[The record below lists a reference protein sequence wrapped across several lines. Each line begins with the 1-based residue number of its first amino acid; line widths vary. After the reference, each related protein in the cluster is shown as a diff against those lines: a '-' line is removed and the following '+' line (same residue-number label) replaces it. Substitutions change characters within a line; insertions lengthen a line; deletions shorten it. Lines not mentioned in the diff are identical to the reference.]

1 MASDLW
7 ASLLLRQYYV
17 NSNRDLAQQAL
28 QAALDHKMDSIWVT
42 VDAPV
47 GGRRE
52 ADLRVS
58 LEENPPVKGVK
69 QVKGASTSEKMC
81 VFPPDLPPA
90 NE

>member
-1 MASDLW
+1 M
-7 ASLLLRQYYV
+7 
-17 NSNRDLAQQAL
+17 
-28 QAALDHKMDSIWVT
+28 T